1 MWLALAADPPRRTV
15 FQPRGAPGKPVNHR
29 KGKGWRGGFF
39 LSAAEQFLKLDL
51 TKNFRVIRD
60 LELMPELLGQNWSG
74 VFLQKFEG
82 SVTIWPKSRIKDW
95 TRLLSDPDEA
105 ELRRMIRVGEI
116 VTWPKVGFSPPFSN

>member
-1 MWLALAADPPRRTV
+1 MHAV

-82 SVTIWPKSRIKDW
+82 ARSR
-95 TRLLSDPDEA
+95 RLQHLCRE
-105 ELRRMIRVGEI
+105 G
-116 VTWPKVGFSPPFSN
+116 TC